1 MIISHRHRFI
11 FIAVPRTATH
21 AIRAALQPHLANDD
35 WEQKLLHGEKRIPIP
50 EIAALKHGH
59 VSCRQIKP
67 CLDGEVW
74 NSYFKFAFVRNPY
87 DRFISACF
95 FLNRRNPGFRG
106 KEIRTMKQLLARE
119 DFRRRILIQP
129 QAVLLTDDDNHMG
142 LDYIGRFETLQE
154 SFDDI
159 CERIGIPAAALSNLN
174 TSHHREYR
182 DYYDPE
188 LRQAVT
194 DLYRDD
200 LRLFGYNGDD
210 TGTA

>member
-21 AIRAALQPHLANDD
+21 AVRAALQPHLADDD

-106 KEIRTMKQLLARE
+106 REIRTMKQLLARE
-119 DFRRRILIQP
+119 DFRRRILVQP
-129 QAVLLTDDDNHMG
+129 QAVLLTDDDNRIG
-142 LDYIGRFETLQE
+142 VDYIGRFETLQE

-159 CERIGIPAAALSNLN
+159 CERIGIPATTLSNRN
-174 TSHHREYR
+174 TSHHRDYR
-182 DYYDPE
+182 DYYDRE

-200 LRLFGYNGDD
+200 LELFGYNGDE